1 MSAALM
7 SGPSQALRGH
17 GAMLV
22 FSLAVSGSFSLGSLI
37 ANAISPSALTGV
49 RFLIAAVLLGILVG
63 TLPNAGRGGRRGFVR
78 ADLAGFWR
86 YVLLAVL
93 YGGYFVLMFE
103 GLKTASP
110 VSTGAVFTLTPLMAA
125 LFAWPLLGQ
134 RLRTRTALALLVGAS
149 GAVWVIFRG
158 DPAALLRFEVGRGEV
173 IFFTGCILH
182 ALYAPMMRL
191 LNRGESPL
199 VTAALVTLAG
209 FVLLAAYGWRDLR
222 ATDWTALSLLV
233 WGVVL
238 YLVIAATALAT
249 AMLQFAAQRLPSSRV
264 MAYTYL
270 TPVWIIGWELAL
282 GHGVPGLEV
291 LPGIALITLALV
303 LLMRADP
310 PVTAPRQGGNRA
322 KP

>member
-1 MSAALM
+1 MSVGLI
-7 SGPSQALRGH
+7 SGGAQAWRGH
-17 GAMLV
+17 AAMML

-37 ANAISPSALTGV
+37 ANAITPTSLTGA
-49 RFLIAAVLLGILVG
+49 RFLLAALLLGVLVG
-63 TLPNAGRGGRRGFVR
+63 TMPNAGRGGRRGFVR

-86 YVLLAVL
+86 YVVLAVM

-103 GLKTASP
+103 GLRTAQP

-125 LFAWPLLGQ
+125 IFAWPLLGQ
-134 RLRTRTALALLVGAS
+134 RLRARTLVALLVGAS

-158 DPAALLRFEVGRGEV
+158 DPVALLRFEVGRGEA
-173 IFFTGCILH
+173 IYFLACILH
-182 ALYAPMMRL
+182 ALYAPMMRR

-209 FVLLAAYGWRDLR
+209 SVLLVAYGWHDLR
-222 ATDWTALSLLV
+222 ATDWGALSLLV
-233 WGVVL
+233 WGVLL
-238 YLVIAATALAT
+238 YLVIASTALAT
-249 AMLQFAAQRLPSSRV
+249 AMLQYAAQRLPSSRV

-282 GHGVPGLEV
+282 GHGVPGLAV
-291 LPGIALITLALV
+291 VPGIALITLALL

-310 PVTAPRQGGNRA
+310 PASAPLRTRNLAGM
-322 KP
+322 